1 VDARVEPAGGQ
12 LHLGPDARRGPGP
25 AAVLGVDQGAE
36 VARAVATRGGGEL
49 EAEEVARR
57 ARLGLAPGDAAVGRA
72 VDDALLAGDPG
83 APRVEA
89 GDREERPL
97 RPGVLPL
104 PGLAPVR
111 GVEDAAQLA
120 HHPAVA
126 VGREAG
132 GEEALADLAQADGR
146 GARRGGKRPEDEER
160 GAGERPSAHAV
171 ALRRRGGT
179 RLARSAPTSSCSYCA
194 NRRGSAPR
202 R

>member
-1 VDARVEPAGGQ
+1 VDPGVERARGQ
-12 LHLGPDARRGPGP
+12 LHLGPDARHGPGL
-25 AAVLGVDQGAE
+25 AAVLGGDHAAEGAL
-36 VARAVATRGGGEL
+36 AVATRVSGEL

-57 ARLGLAPGDAAVGRA
+57 ARLGLAPGGAAVGRA
-72 VDDALLAGDPG
+72 VDDALLAGDPR
-83 APRVEA
+83 APRIEA

-132 GEEALADLAQADGR
+132 AEEALAELAPADGR
-146 GARRGGKRPEDEER
+146 GACR
-160 GAGERPSAHAV
+160 AGERDEGE
-171 ALRRRGGT
+171 RRGV
-179 RLARSAPTSSCSYCA
+179 
-194 NRRGSAPR
+194 
-202 R
+202 